1 MKIGI
6 YGGTFDPPH
15 LGHMKAAQ
23 WAMELLE
30 LDRLLFIPAKQPP
43 HKTLAAGS
51 PTPEQR
57 LEMTRLMADG
67 FLMPD
72 RVETDDLELRRE
84 GVSYTS
90 DTLRELRRRYPEDEL
105 WLLMGTD
112 MFLTLP
118 SWHEP
123 QIIADLAGIAP
134 FARRESDS
142 IEALEAQAKV
152 LRDTLGARVQVL
164 QLPEICEMSSTQAR
178 GQCNGQGLWPPVWGY
193 ILRKGLYGVN
203 ADLKHLSMD
212 DLRACSLS
220 MVYAKRHAHI
230 RGVEE
235 EAVRL
240 TQRWGGDAD
249 LARRAGILHDCT
261 KYWPME
267 RHLACC
273 KQYGIP
279 LDDLELRSEKLL
291 HSKTGACM
299 AKYVFDQ
306 PDQVYDAIFYHTT
319 GKGDMTTLEKIIY
332 LADYMEPNRD
342 FDGVEKLRALAYT
355 DLDAAVALGC
365 QMSILEME
373 EKGRDVHPNTI
384 AALESLTH

>member
-23 WAMELLE
+23 WAMDLLE
-30 LDRLLFIPAKQPP
+30 LDKLLFIPAKQPP
-43 HKTLAAGS
+43 HKTLAANA

-57 LEMTRLMADG
+57 LEMTRILADG
-67 FLMPD
+67 LLMPD
-72 RVETDDLELRRE
+72 RVEVDDLELHRE

-90 DTLRELRRRYPEDEL
+90 DTLRELRWRYPEDEL

-112 MFLTLP
+112 MFLTLQ

-123 QIIADLAGIAP
+123 HVIVDLADIAA
-134 FARRESDS
+134 FARRETDS
-142 IEALEAQAKV
+142 AEVLEAQAKA
-152 LRDTLGARVQVL
+152 LRDTLGARVRVL
-164 QLPEICEMSSTQAR
+164 ELPQIYEISSTQVR
-178 GQCNGQGLWPPVWGY
+178 EHGDGQGLWPPVWGY
-193 ILRKGLYGVN
+193 ILRNGLYGVN
-203 ADLKHLSMD
+203 VDLKRLSMD

-235 EAVRL
+235 EAARL
-240 TQRWGGDAD
+240 TQRWGGDED

-279 LDDLELRSEKLL
+279 LDDLELHSEKLL

-299 AKYVFDQ
+299 ARYVFGQ
-306 PDQVYDAIFYHTT
+306 PDEVFEAIFYHTT
-319 GKGDMTTLEKIIY
+319 GKRDMTTLEKIIY

-342 FDGVEKLRALAYT
+342 FDGVEQLRALAYT

-365 QMSILEME
+365 RMSIQEME
-373 EKGRDVHPNTI
+373 EKGREVHPNTI